1 MAKEYVKDLEA
12 LLGPTIAALP
22 PDVVV
27 EVRHFFS
34 GAAAYAN
41 GRICLSLTPVGLAMK
56 LPEDDRARLM
66 AEGGAALRY
75 FAKGPVKKQY
85 VLCPPALRD
94 DPDRLAQWARRS
106 IDHALSLPRPKPK
119 RRRLATALAWLLVGV
134 WPAGA
139 WAAGEAV
146 RFASPGKYE
155 SISITG
161 TLYRPAPID
170 RPSSA
175 VVLLHGCS
183 GVTSLHHIWAKRFRD
198 WGHVALV
205 VDSLGPRGVDE
216 TCSAP
221 GRVSVRKRIYDAY
234 GAMAYLARQPGIDP
248 ERIAIAGWSHGGWTL
263 LHAIRADST
272 QVIDMIGRF
281 GSFRAAVAFY
291 PFCDVTDV
299 FETPL
304 LILIGGADDWTPAS
318 LCRGTVTAARQ
329 MNSPAPV
336 TIKVYPGATHGYDDA
351 WSADPVRVGA
361 WARGK
366 SGASVA
372 PGGGAEYHGHLL
384 KFDPDA
390 LADTLPRVEQFLATH
405 LETDA
410 VGIAD

>member
-1 MAKEYVKDLEA
+1 MAKEYVANLEA
-12 LLGPTIAALP
+12 LLAGTVAALP
-22 PDVVV
+22 QGVVV

-56 LPEDDRARLM
+56 LPQDDRARLM
-66 AEGGAALRY
+66 TEGGKPMRY
-75 FAKGPVKKQY
+75 FPTGPVKKQY
-85 VLCPPALRD
+85 VLCPPTLRD
-94 DPDRLAQWARRS
+94 DPAGLAHWARLA
-106 IDHALSLPRPKPK
+106 IDHALTLPRPKP
-119 RRRLATALAWLLVGV
+119 RRGRLAVVLAGLLIGV
-134 WPAGA
+134 WSSGG

-146 RFASPGKYE
+146 SFASPDGFE
-155 SISITG
+155 TAPITA

-170 RPSSA
+170 RPSAA

-183 GVTSLHHIWAKRFRD
+183 GVTSLHHVWAKRFRD

-205 VDSLGPRGVDE
+205 VDSLGPRGVE
-216 TCSAP
+216 EVCSAP
-221 GRVSVRKRIYDAY
+221 GRVSVRKRVYDAY
-234 GAMAYLARQPGIDP
+234 GAMAFLKTQPDIDA
-248 ERIAIAGWSHGGWTL
+248 ERIGIAGWSHGGWTL
-263 LHAIRADST
+263 LHAIRANGA
-272 QVIDMIGRF
+272 QAKEMIGRF
-281 GSFRAAVAFY
+281 GRFRAAVAFY
-291 PFCDVTDV
+291 PYCDVTDV

-304 LILIGGADDWTPAS
+304 LILIGDADDWTPDN
-318 LCRGTVTAARQ
+318 LCRGAVSAARQ

-336 TIKVYPGATHGYDDA
+336 AIKVYPGAVHGYDDE

-361 WARGK
+361 WTRGK

-372 PGGGAEYHGHLL
+372 PGGGAIHLGHLL

-410 VGIAD
+410 VGIGD